1 MHEPTTFA
9 INCRDVS
16 KTFNATKVLDRI
28 DFQLP
33 SGSLGALLGP
43 SGCGKTTLLRLIAG
57 FETID
62 QGQIWLGDR
71 EIASAKTHVPT
82 EQRQIGMVFQEYAL
96 FPHLTVGQ
104 NVGYGLG
111 RQARQQRIDE
121 LLELVGLAGL
131 AKRMPHELSGGQQQ
145 RVALAR
151 ALAPNPQ
158 LLLLD
163 EPFSNLDAGLRDQ
176 VRTATKRILRHVG
189 ATALFVTH
197 DQEEALSLADHVT
210 VMLGGKVMQSAS
222 PHELY
227 LRPTSQAVAKFVG
240 EANFL
245 AGIARDNSVECGLGQ
260 LLLTKPMHGPVTL
273 MIRPEALQLVP
284 DPTGNG
290 QILGQR
296 FYGHDQLLDLQIGDL
311 RLAARTGP
319 RLDLAPNLRVAVSV
333 QGPVVAFQPSS
344 H

>member
-1 MHEPTTFA
+1 MHEPTNFA

-16 KTFNATKVLDRI
+16 KTFNTTKVLDQI

-33 SGSLGALLGP
+33 GGSLGALLGP

-71 EIASAKTHVPT
+71 EIASAKTHVPA

-176 VRTATKRILRHVG
+176 VRSATKQILRHVG

-197 DQEEALSLADHVT
+197 DQAEALSLADQVT

-227 LRPTSQAVAKFVG
+227 LRPTSQAVAQFVG

-284 DPTGNG
+284 DPIGNG
-290 QILGQR
+290 LILGQR
-296 FYGHDQLLDLQIGDL
+296 FYGHYQLLDVQIGAL
-311 RLAARTGP
+311 QLAVQTGP

-333 QGPVVAFQPSS
+333 QGPVVAFEAS
-344 H
+344 

>member
-1 MHEPTTFA
+1 MQTANLA
-9 INCRDVS
+9 INCRGVS
-16 KTFNATKVLDRI
+16 KTFNATTVLDQV

-33 SGSLGALLGP
+33 QGSLGALLGP
-43 SGCGKTTLLRLIAG
+43 SGCGKTTLLRMIAG
-57 FETID
+57 FETLD
-62 QGQIWLGDR
+62 QGQIWLGER
-71 EIASAKTHVPT
+71 EIANSHRQVPP

-104 NVGYGLG
+104 NIGYGLG
-111 RQARQQRIDE
+111 RQASKPQRIDE
-121 LLELVGLAGL
+121 LLELVGLTGL
-131 AKRMPHELSGGQQQ
+131 AQRMPHELSGGQQQ

-151 ALAPNPQ
+151 ALAPKPQ

-176 VRTATKRILRHVG
+176 VRTATKQILRQVG

-197 DQEEALSLADHVT
+197 DQEEALSLADQVT
-210 VMLGGKVMQSAS
+210 VMLGGKVLQSAT

-227 LRPTSQAVAKFVG
+227 LRPTSRAVAEFVG

-245 AGIARDNSVECGLGQ
+245 PGVARENRVECALGQ

-273 MIRPEALQLVP
+273 MIRPEALNLVP
-284 DPTGNG
+284 DSNG
-290 QILGQR
+290 HCQILGQR

-311 RLAARTGP
+311 MIAARTGP
-319 RLDLAPNLRVAVSV
+319 RLDLAPKMQVSVSV
-333 QGPVVAFQPSS
+333 QGPVVAFQIA
-344 H
+344 